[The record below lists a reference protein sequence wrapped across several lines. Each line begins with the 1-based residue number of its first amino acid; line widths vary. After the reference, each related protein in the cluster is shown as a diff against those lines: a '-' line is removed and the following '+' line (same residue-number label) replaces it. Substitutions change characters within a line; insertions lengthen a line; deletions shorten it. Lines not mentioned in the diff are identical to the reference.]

1 MTGTRPSG
9 GSTTID
15 VRFAL
20 TGLSWSAQCAGGFTF
35 GIVPSGPVVSDSNGV
50 LSKLT
55 HVPRRSGWPSGVR
68 CVHASGACAYASTP
82 IRAPA
87 AAATEAERRCFM
99 RPPPAFLIL
108 LLYRVAASL
117 RSWRKHERRVR
128 FRPAFHVEAP

>member
-55 HVPRRSGWPSGVR
+55 HVPRRSGWPSDVLR
-68 CVHASGACAYASTP
+68 VHASGSCSCTGACANAN
-82 IRAPA
+82 APTRA
-87 AAATEAERRCFM
+87 AAAAAMEAERRCFM
-99 RPPPAFLIL
+99 RPPPALLIVL
-108 LLYRVAASL
+108 LKARARHSFDDGV
-117 RSWRKHERRVR
+117 
-128 FRPAFHVEAP
+128 